1 MKKNLLFAGLL
12 LAALPICAQKEGP
25 TFSASDPYP
34 IFEQTFEFEAAAGM
48 SEEDAFKAWQ
58 QQEIGRIDSVQ
69 YYIHKK
75 ESGDNLGTNA
85 KPWEKRDEW
94 QRGPWRDTTLIL
106 RNDVMVADNPT
117 DSNAMRFDSWSLVSQ
132 DRSQELAKY
141 GVTGGKK
148 FFQYVSTDTAGAIS
162 NSSAWS
168 GHKAA
173 RYRRNLFVR
182 GIDIQDTTS
191 YRFTAY
197 VTAHKD
203 GELSNKPTLYAD
215 VMRGHFASEKPFTMG
230 VIDKSDEYKYNRK
243 FEKDVVFE
251 PVDAKNAVN
260 KQDEW
265 SKVTFM
271 TYYINDSVADDYVFV
286 DGYWWDAEWSWT
298 SEETGGEEWNYI
310 VQPDKYFVRIG
321 FASDSTTFGID
332 DISLTK
338 SWIGGCEYNG
348 DKIRVDFGYKTNL
361 SDLCEQA
368 YDRTNIS
375 SIEILG
381 DYFEVWGL
389 LDLAQYDESYDGD
402 RIWYEIPI
410 RSAEYQKDGYMYM
423 FTDTDEDLFG
433 GEYVDFNVFDSVLVS
448 FKNPVDQPEKKLVYD
463 EKSSFPRAW
472 DVEWIKAGRNVMG
485 FTNEPAT
492 PNPAVGEGIWSMKDL
507 PPVFQG
513 GFTYESG
520 SFQMDGSLR
529 SLDFKFSRNIAYD
542 DRGDASDLALMKVQ
556 YGNAVELWT
565 VSSVLNDTIVEF
577 ERPAKFT
584 EPLAGDVE
592 FTAIQLFGASKNDH
606 TQIVTA
612 QGEDATI
619 SYSFGDLPKTEGL
632 VAKVTFEKQKKSKE
646 KSKEITLDG
655 FSMSNSYMCINEF
668 AEGSVFTKGLTFGVS
683 AALGTGAG
691 AGKRPTLNYSFNV
704 PAQGDYDFELQYVAH
719 HGSSPLGVAVY
730 NEAGEKVSN
739 LEDIAQKTKFSEEKV
754 IDSVDVL
761 NFTLEGLAAG
771 SYKLSMVMTA
781 SEDGWYMP
789 SWGMYGNSDC
799 VTLFSL
805 GIIESGKELPASLSI
820 SYPYTSA
827 FAAAQ
832 INLNGAIA
840 KAAADESQFGGE
852 AYTEGKKVAGT
863 YADFNNPIVTAP
875 SRWTA
880 ATKALTS
887 AKGAIDA
894 RIALVDEMWKQYGLL
909 GDTLSYFAGVDAGLV
924 EMGSYKSAQADF
936 DKFAALNA
944 SEISDDSIKAL
955 TEIFKAD
962 QAEIVAQYAVIDTY
976 RTALQVAI
984 DSLESDAAIK
994 TFGQY
999 AKLEAA
1005 VKDMES
1011 FDEINASSQEIK
1023 DMQTRLTVE
1032 VFLYADEY
1040 NFDQVNRMYIDTL
1053 ASLCTADMSAYE
1065 ALIAERLAERN
1076 YDALAAIYKAEIK
1089 SELYAKILAG
1099 EDGDSLPMS
1108 ALIKNANL
1116 HANFKI
1122 VERMDKQMP
1131 ANQGDLSVDPNGA
1144 NIQHVRHQYND
1155 NGNMPIWIM
1164 ILEND
1169 YTDLLPGWTA
1179 RANNSGSNKMVTVS
1193 NSDSYSEFT
1202 STNGF
1207 FNGSIAMDWTSKATL
1222 TQTLE
1227 DLPAGY
1233 YSIGVNLLANCG
1245 KSTAL
1250 DVTADKSYHAD
1261 FAADITG
1268 NNGID
1273 SVLIGGEATIKLT
1286 LTSESG
1292 WSRADD
1298 FYMVFRGQKMDEN
1311 YALAK
1316 QSVDEQLNG
1325 YLTEADGPV
1334 ADAVKVEY
1342 KTLDGILV
1350 DAPQEGKLYVRTM
1363 YFANEEPISE
1373 KVIFK

>member
-34 IFEQTFEFEAAAGM
+34 IFEQGFEFEAAAGM
-48 SEEDAFKAWQ
+48 SEEEAFKAWQ
-58 QQEIGRIDSVQ
+58 QQEIGRIDRVQ

-75 ESGDNLGTNA
+75 ESGDNLGTSA
-85 KPWEKRDEW
+85 KPWENRDEW

-106 RNDVMVADNPT
+106 RNDVMVADNPD
-117 DSNAMRFDSWSLVSQ
+117 DSLAFQYDSWSLVSQ

-148 FFQYVSTDTAGAIS
+148 FFQYVSTDTACKIS

-168 GHKAA
+168 NHLAA

-182 GIDIQDTTS
+182 GIEIQDTTS

-203 GELSNKPTLYAD
+203 GELDNKPTLYAD

-230 VIDKSDEYKYNRK
+230 VIDKSAEYKYNRK

-265 SKVTFM
+265 SKVVFM

-310 VQPDKYFVRIG
+310 VQPDKYFVRVG

-423 FTDTDEDLFG
+423 FTDIDEELFG

-513 GFTYESG
+513 GYTYESG

-529 SLDFKFSRNIAYD
+529 SLDFKFSRSIAYD
-542 DRGDASDLALMKVQ
+542 DKGDASDLALMKVQ

-577 ERPAKFT
+577 ERPATFT
-584 EPLAGDVE
+584 KPLAGDVE
-592 FTAIQLFGASKNDH
+592 FTAIQLFGALKNDH
-606 TQIVTA
+606 TQKATA

-619 SYSFGDLPKTEGL
+619 SYSFGPQPAAEGL
-632 VAKVTFEKQKKSKE
+632 VAKVSFESKKADKE
-646 KSKEITLDG
+646 VNQNAPTG
-655 FSMSNSYMCINEF
+655 FSLEKCYVKVANYK
-668 AEGSVFTKGLTFGVS
+668 GLFTKGLQWGV
-683 AALGTGAG
+683 LNQQTGQGNNPSKDNCPKLSYGFYINA
-691 AGKRPTLNYSFNV
+691 T
-704 PAQGDYDFELQYVAH
+704 GDYDFQVVYARVS
-719 HGSSPLGVAVY
+719 GDNRKMGVQILD
-730 NEAGEKVSN
+730 EAGKE
-739 LEDIAQKTKFSEEKV
+739 IYYSEEKPTNDHKAKDDAELKAGSLDTV
-754 IDSVDVL
+754 TINLADV
-761 NFTLEGLAAG
+761 AAG
-771 SYKLSMVMTA
+771 SYEMVLSMPDTP
-781 SEDGWYMP
+781 DGTY
-789 SWGMYGNSDC
+789 YGTWRMGNLNDSF
-799 VTLFSL
+799 VLFSL
-805 GIIESGKELPASLSI
+805 TITEKDSGFDYSLSI
-820 SYPYTSA
+820 GYPYTSA

-832 INLNGAIA
+832 AMLNSVIA
-840 KAAADESQFGGE
+840 KVEGNADQYAGI
-852 AYTEGKKVAGT
+852 AYNEGKNVAQT

-875 SRWTA
+875 SKWTA

-894 RIALVDEMWKQYGLL
+894 RIALVDEMKKQSDLL
-909 GDTLSYFAGVDAGLV
+909 QDTLDHFVALDEKFATMVSWGAG
-924 EMGSYKSAQADF
+924 QADL
-936 DKFAALNA
+936 KYYEGAVLNA
-944 SEISDDSIKAL
+944 SEISDDSVKAV
-955 TEIFKAD
+955 TKIFKDD
-962 QAEIVAQYAVIDTY
+962 QAAIVAQYGDIEPY
-976 RTALQVAI
+976 QQMLALAT
-984 DSLESDAAIK
+984 DSVNSTSALVTLDEY
-994 TFGQY
+994 G
-999 AKLEAA
+999 KLKEL
-1005 VKDMES
+1005 VEYS
-1011 FDEINASSQEIK
+1011 FNEFTSTSEEIK
-1023 DMQTRLTVE
+1023 ARIAE
-1032 VFLYADEY
+1032 
-1040 NFDQVNRMYIDTL
+1040 
-1053 ASLCTADMSAYE
+1053 LCTAYNKYIDAPKFEQVELMYLKGLADLADSLGFALTGYDLTSYYE
-1065 ALIAERLAERN
+1065 GKE
-1076 YDALAAIYKAEIK
+1076 YDKIESFYKNAIKYQVYTQIETV
-1089 SELYAKILAG
+1089 
-1099 EDGDSLPMS
+1099 DSLPLN
-1108 ALIKNANL
+1108 ALIKNGSLWANVKL
-1116 HANFKI
+1116 AD
-1122 VERMDKQMP
+1122 RMDVQWP
-1131 ANQGDLSVDPNGA
+1131 AATISQRDNFGRNMVR
-1144 NIQHVRHQYND
+1144 VRHQYNND
-1155 NGNMPIWIM
+1155 RAIAVM
-1164 ILEND
+1164 ILNNE
-1169 YTDLLPGWTA
+1169 YTDLLPYWTA
-1179 RANNSGSNKMVTVS
+1179 TAGGSGNKQASVYDDLFSHEET
-1193 NSDSYSEFT
+1193 
-1202 STNGF
+1202 F
-1207 FNGSIAMDWTSKATL
+1207 FDGRLSMDWGSKITIN
-1222 TQTLE
+1222 QSLE
-1227 DLPAGY
+1227 DLPVGTYSFGVGFYTAG
-1233 YSIGVNLLANCG
+1233 SADQ
-1245 KSTAL
+1245 SSL
-1250 DVTADKSYHAD
+1250 DVTVNNKKASAAVTTANDTIAVTNSNVAIDGNADLTIAFTTSNTGAKAD
-1261 FAADITG
+1261 DVFLTLNGGKDGADYG
-1268 NNGID
+1268 Q
-1273 SVLIGGEATIKLT
+1273 LAGEAKNAIESALT
-1286 LTSESG
+1286 D
-1292 WSRADD
+1292 ADAP
-1298 FYMVFRGQKMDEN
+1298 E
-1311 YALAK
+1311 
-1316 QSVDEQLNG
+1316 
-1325 YLTEADGPV
+1325 
-1334 ADAVKVEY
+1334 ADAVNVEY
-1342 KTLDGILV
+1342 YTPGGILV
-1350 DAPQEGKLYVRTM
+1350 DAPQEGEMYVRKM
-1363 YFANEEPISE
+1363 YFANEDPISE
-1373 KVIFK
+1373 MVLFK